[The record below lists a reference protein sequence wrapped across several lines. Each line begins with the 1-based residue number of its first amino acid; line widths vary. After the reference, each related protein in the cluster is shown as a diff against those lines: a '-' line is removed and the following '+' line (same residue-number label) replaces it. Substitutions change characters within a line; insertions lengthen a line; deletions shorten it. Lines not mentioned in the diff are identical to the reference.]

1 MTGRNDAP
9 RAGYPNGDPHEMPA
23 DLAAVQADDALLD
36 FLGSGG
42 TPSGASDELTRVL
55 AAWRCEVHAEPVGE
69 LVDTSTALAVI
80 HAAARRP
87 VHHHPVYS
95 SIAAAVAVL
104 VIMFAGVGLVAK
116 QARPGDQLWGVT
128 KVLYSHYAL
137 SVETAN
143 NVQKELD
150 QANMALQEKKP
161 EKARAS
167 LQRVQQQL
175 PVIGYAEGRTY
186 LIARHRE
193 LEQILQGSSAGG
205 LVTMPALPPSPT
217 SPSASQ
223 RLAPTTPTTP
233 STTSEPTPAASTTM
247 PSPSTPSPTTPPTS
261 TPTPA
266 SSARQ
271 PGLDASHEPGVRR
284 PSPPRQPPRPSV
296 EGAPASESSGGGR
309 DTVSGGNSYGGTS
322 SPGVTSPSYPGG
334 SSYPAG
340 PSFCDRTGPKPRYCG
355 P

>member
-1 MTGRNDAP
+1 MTGRDDVP

-42 TPSGASDELTRVL
+42 MPSGASDELTRVL
-55 AAWRCEVHAEPVGE
+55 AAWRREVHAEPVGE

-87 VHHHPVYS
+87 VHHHHPVYS
-95 SIAAAVAVL
+95 SIAAAAAVL
-104 VIMFAGVGLVAK
+104 VVMFAGVGLVAK

-128 KVLYSHYAL
+128 RVLYSHYAL
-137 SVETAN
+137 SVETASK
-143 NVQKELD
+143 VQNELD
-150 QANMALQEKKP
+150 QANIALQEKKP

-167 LQRVQQQL
+167 LQHVQQQL
-175 PVIGYAEGRTY
+175 PVIGETEGRTD
-186 LIARHRE
+186 LTARHRE

-205 LVTMPALPPSPT
+205 LVTMPALPPPPA

-223 RLAPTTPTTP
+223 RLAPTTP
-233 STTSEPTPAASTTM
+233 STTSGPTPAGSTI
-247 PSPSTPSPTTPPTS
+247 TPSPTTPSPVTPGPITTPPTS
-261 TPTPA
+261 TSTPA
-266 SSARQ
+266 SRAGQ
-271 PGLDASHEPGVRR
+271 PGLDAGHEPGVRR

-322 SPGVTSPSYPGG
+322 SPGATAPSYSGE
-334 SSYPAG
+334 
-340 PSFCDRTGPKPRYCG
+340 PSFCDQTGPGPHYCG